1 MLPTVLDIGTLQ
13 RGYREGRWTPRQV
26 LQEVM
31 QRIAGG
37 DPAAWIRT
45 VAAEQ
50 IEELLTELGLTPDP
64 SRPLWGIPFAVKD
77 NIDVQGL
84 PTTAACPA
92 YAYFPH
98 ADAAVVARLRAAG
111 AVPVGKANLDQFA
124 TGLNGTR
131 SPYGAPRCVFNDDY
145 VSGGSS
151 SGSAV
156 AVASGQVAFALGTD
170 TAGSGRVPAAF
181 NNLVGIKP
189 SRGLLSTRGVV
200 PACRSLDCVTVLA
213 LDMADAD
220 AVMTVACSYDADDAY
235 SRRVVPRTFPAAG
248 LRCGVLTLADRE
260 FHGDA
265 EAALLYERAVAA
277 LGPLGVAACEFDY
290 APFREAAALL
300 YDGPW
305 PAERLAVIEPFL
317 RDHADEM
324 EPTVRGIIGNG
335 KRVSGAEVF
344 RGLHEL
350 ERLRRLCEPYWQLV
364 DCLLLPTAPT
374 IYTVEQLRADPIRL
388 NSHLGLYTNFV
399 NLLDY
404 CAVATPAGFRSDGLP
419 FGVSLIAPAFADA
432 DLARLA
438 GRLHAA
444 IGDGR
449 GIDRKQISSSMAGAE
464 LGKR

>member
-1 MLPTVLDIGTLQ
+1 MLPEVLDIATLQ
-13 RGYREGRWTPRQV
+13 RGYREGRWTPREV
-26 LQEVM
+26 LHEVM
-31 QRIAGG
+31 QRIAKG
-37 DPAAWIRT
+37 DPAAWICTIAPERIEAL
-45 VAAEQ
+45 VAD
-50 IEELLTELGLTPDP
+50 LGPTPDP
-64 SRPLWGIPFAVKD
+64 SRPLWGVPFAVKD

-92 YAYFPH
+92 YAYRPD
-98 ADAAVVARLRAAG
+98 ADATVIARLRAAG
-111 AVPVGKANLDQFA
+111 AVPVGKTNLDQFA

-131 SPYGAPRCVFNDDY
+131 SPHGAPRCVFDGDY

-213 LDMADAD
+213 LDVTDAD
-220 AVMTVACSYDADDAY
+220 TVMSAARGYDADDPY
-235 SRRVVPRTFPAAG
+235 SRTAASRSLPTTG
-248 LRCGVLTLADRE
+248 LRCGVLSPVERE

-265 EAALLYERAVAA
+265 GAASLYAQAIAALA
-277 LGPLGVAACEFDY
+277 PLGVAVREFDY
-290 APFREAAALL
+290 APFRESAALL
-300 YDGPW
+300 YEGPW
-305 PAERLAVIEPFL
+305 PAERLAAIEPFL
-317 RDHADEM
+317 RDHAKEI

-335 KRVSGAEVF
+335 RRVSGADVF
-344 RGLHEL
+344 RGLHDL
-350 ERLRRLCEPYWQLV
+350 ERLRRLCEQQWQDL

-374 IYTVEQLRADPIRL
+374 IYTVEQMRADPIRL
-388 NSHLGLYTNFV
+388 NSRLGLYTNFV
-399 NLLDY
+399 NLLDC

-419 FGVSLIAPAFADA
+419 FGVSLVAPAFADT

-449 GIDRKQISSSMAGAE
+449 GIARVKT
-464 LGKR
+464 KP